1 MSEMT
6 PEKNISFN
14 PIDASVWR
22 MGPYGLLLSNT
33 NESDAAEM
41 AVKQPD
47 VIYFF
52 AELTME

>member
-6 PEKNISFN
+6 PEMIISPK

-22 MGPYGLLLSNT
+22 MGPHGLLLSNT

-41 AVKQPD
+41 AIKQPA

-52 AELTME
+52 AELTVE